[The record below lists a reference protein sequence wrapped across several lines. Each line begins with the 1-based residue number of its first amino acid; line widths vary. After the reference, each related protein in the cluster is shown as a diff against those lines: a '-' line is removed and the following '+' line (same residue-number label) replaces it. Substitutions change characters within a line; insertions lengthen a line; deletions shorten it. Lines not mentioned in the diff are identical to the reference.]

1 VDNLDKK
8 SNLVNVLKGNKVD
21 STPVWLMRQAG
32 RYLPEYR
39 KLRKGAGS
47 FLNLCM
53 DPKLSAEVTLQ
64 PLKRFDLD
72 AAIIFSDILTIPMA
86 CNRNLRFVENEG
98 PKLNPIKTEKEI
110 LDLEITNPE
119 YLEPVY
125 ESLNIVKSQLIGNK
139 ALIGF
144 AGAPFTIAAYM
155 IEGEGNTT
163 FPNCVSFFKNNEN
176 TFLLLLK
183 KLEYFIANHLIKQ
196 IEAGA
201 EAIQIF
207 ESHAK
212 VAADENKF
220 KLYCI
225 DPVNNIINKIR
236 KNYPDILIIGFPRN
250 ADNNYLEYG
259 KNMNV
264 DCISI
269 DQNVNIKWLIK
280 NLKMTNN
287 RNLCLQGNLAPETL
301 LEGGEKMIS
310 SIHNILDSFSSI
322 NHIFNLGHGVIK
334 ETPIENVE
342 LLVKTIKTW
351 KK

>member
-1 VDNLDKK
+1 MDNSEKT
-8 SNLVNVLKGNKVD
+8 SNLVKILTGEKIND
-21 STPVWLMRQAG
+21 TPVWLMRQAG

-39 KLRKGAGS
+39 ELRKGAGS
-47 FLNLCM
+47 FLKLCM
-53 DPKLSAEVTLQ
+53 NPKLAAEVTLQ

-110 LDLEITNPE
+110 LELKITNQE

-125 ESLNIVKSQLIGNK
+125 ESLNIVRSQLTQNK

-144 AGAPFTIAAYM
+144 AGAPFTVAAYM

-163 FPNCVSFFKNNEN
+163 FPNCVTFFKQNEN
-176 TFLLLLK
+176 AFLLLLK
-183 KLEYFIANHLIKQ
+183 KLEDFIANHLIKQ

-201 EAIQIF
+201 EVIQIF

-225 DPVNNIINKIR
+225 DPVNNIIKKIR
-236 KNYPDILIIGFPRN
+236 KNYPDIPIIGFPRN

-259 KNMNV
+259 KTMNV

-269 DQNVNIKWLIK
+269 DQNVNTKWLIK

>member
-1 VDNLDKK
+1 MDNSEKT
-8 SNLVNVLKGNKVD
+8 SNLVKILTGKKTNN
-21 STPVWLMRQAG
+21 TPIWLMRQAG

-39 KLRKGAGS
+39 ELRKGAGS

-53 DPKLSAEVTLQ
+53 NPKLAAEVTLQ
-64 PLKRFDLD
+64 PLKRFELD

-98 PKLNPIKTEKEI
+98 PKLKPITTEKEI
-110 LDLEITNPE
+110 LELEITNPE

-125 ESLNIVKSQLIGNK
+125 ESLNIVKSQLEK
-139 ALIGF
+139 KTALIGF
-144 AGAPFTIAAYM
+144 AGAPFTVAAYM
-155 IEGEGNTT
+155 IEGEGNTI
-163 FPNCVSFFKNNEN
+163 FPKCVTFFKNNEN
-176 TFLLLLK
+176 AFLLLLK
-183 KLEYFIANHLIKQ
+183 KLEDFIANHLIKQ

-201 EAIQIF
+201 EVIQIF

-225 DPVNNIINKIR
+225 DPVNNIIKKIR
-236 KNYPDILIIGFPRN
+236 KNYPDIPIIGFPRN

-259 KNMNV
+259 KIMNV

-280 NLKMTNN
+280 NLKVTNN
-287 RNLCLQGNLAPETL
+287 RNLCLQGNLAPEIL

-342 LLVKTIKTW
+342 LLVETIKTW

>member
-1 VDNLDKK
+1 VDNLDKT
-8 SNLVNVLKGNKVD
+8 SNLVNILKGKKVNT
-21 STPVWLMRQAG
+21 TPIWLMRQAG

-39 KLRKGAGS
+39 ELRKGAGS

-53 DPKLSAEVTLQ
+53 NPKLSAEVTLQ

-110 LDLEITNPE
+110 LELKITNHE

-125 ESLNIVKSQLIGNK
+125 ESLNIVRSQLTQNK

-144 AGAPFTIAAYM
+144 AGAPFTVAAYM

-163 FPNCVSFFKNNEN
+163 FPNCVTFFKNNEN
-176 TFLLLLK
+176 AFLLLLK
-183 KLEYFIANHLIKQ
+183 KLEGFIADHLIKQ

-201 EAIQIF
+201 EVIQIF

-236 KNYPDILIIGFPRN
+236 KNYPDIPIIGFPRN

-259 KNMNV
+259 RTMNV

-280 NLKMTNN
+280 NLKMANN
-287 RNLCLQGNLAPETL
+287 RSLCLQGNLAPEIL

-322 NHIFNLGHGVIK
+322 KHIFNLGHGVIK

-342 LLVKTIKTW
+342 LLVQTIKTW
-351 KK
+351 EK